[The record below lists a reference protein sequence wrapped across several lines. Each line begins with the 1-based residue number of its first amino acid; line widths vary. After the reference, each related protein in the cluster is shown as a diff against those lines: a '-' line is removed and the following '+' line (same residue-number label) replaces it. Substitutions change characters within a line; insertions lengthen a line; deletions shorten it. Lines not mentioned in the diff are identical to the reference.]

1 MCELLSP
8 VVVLDHRRCV
18 GCSHTHPLA
27 AADELLG
34 SAGGHGP
41 QKKGVLR
48 SGAQLATDTL
58 LVAWLRGG
66 FGRDAGAS
74 SAGFRDQIERLD
86 DVYADVQP
94 PGVPPPAHESLSREC
109 SPATCAC
116 ALAGCGITPKTL
128 A

>member
-1 MCELLSP
+1 MRELLSV
-8 VVVLDHRRCV
+8 VVVLDQLRSDGRTLSRRA
-18 GCSHTHPLA
+18 G
-27 AADELLG
+27 AADKLLG

-74 SAGFRDQIERLD
+74 AAGFRDQMDRID
-86 DVYADVQP
+86 AVFTDAQP
-94 PGVPPPAHESLSREC
+94 SGVSPPRARALSREC
-109 SPATCAC
+109 SHATCAC
-116 ALAGCGITPKTL
+116 ALAGSGITPSSL
-128 A
+128 P